1 MNDNE
6 YSYSVKK
13 HYRMFSKVKKFPDYI
28 INRNVASRL
37 DKLFGNDNLMNVILS
52 GPSGSGKLTLAR
64 SVVASQFP
72 DNEIV
77 VSPVNYRTRIQD
89 GSMKDFDI
97 LASSVHHEIPL
108 NSYNFNDKF
117 SVINILVNIIEN
129 RNIMNNSYHII
140 IIKNAEFLN
149 DLALKAVIKL
159 TEKYSS
165 NVRLILTSTNSSRIC
180 KILSNFISVRVPL
193 EDIKVREAYFKET
206 YGSRVSDDIIT
217 DNLLETT
224 INCERLTLEEN
235 NGISGYIDIVGNHF
249 KILFRDIKGG
259 NVNKFSAIRDTIS
272 DILCLNVETTEIF
285 HRFTE
290 EFGGSFENVKILTKY
305 NENIQKTFKV
315 PVHLEALS
323 AELMALNATNSK
335 K

>member
-1 MNDNE
+1 
-6 YSYSVKK
+6 
-13 HYRMFSKVKKFPDYI
+13 MFSKVKQFPDYI
-28 INRNVASRL
+28 INKNVASRL

-52 GPSGSGKLTLAR
+52 GPPGSGKLTLAR

-129 RNIMNNSYHII
+129 RNIMSNSYHII

-149 DLALKAVIKL
+149 DLALKAIIKL
-159 TEKYSS
+159 TEKYSN
-165 NVRLILTSTNSSRIC
+165 NVRLILTSTNSSRIG
-180 KILSNFISVRVPL
+180 KILTNFISVRVPL

-206 YGSRVSDDIIT
+206 YGSRVSNDIIT

-224 INCERLTLEEN
+224 INCERLTLEEE

-249 KILFRDIKGG
+249 KILFRDIKSG

-290 EFGGSFENVKILTKY
+290 EFGSSFENVKLLSKY

>member
-1 MNDNE
+1 MIIHIL
-6 YSYSVKK
+6 KK

-52 GPSGSGKLTLAR
+52 GPPGCGKLTLAR

-72 DNEIV
+72 ENEIV

-89 GSMKDFDI
+89 GSIKDFDI

-129 RNIMNNSYHII
+129 RNIMSNSYHII

-165 NVRLILTSTNSSRIC
+165 NVRLILTSTNSSRIG
-180 KILSNFISVRVPL
+180 KILTNFISVRVPL

-206 YGSRVSDDIIT
+206 YGSRVSNDIIT

-224 INCERLTLEEN
+224 INCERLTLEEE

-249 KILFRDIKGG
+249 KILFRDIKSG

-290 EFGGSFENVKILTKY
+290 EFGSSFENVKILAKY

>member
-1 MNDNE
+1 
-6 YSYSVKK
+6 
-13 HYRMFSKVKKFPDYI
+13 
-28 INRNVASRL
+28 
-37 DKLFGNDNLMNVILS
+37 
-52 GPSGSGKLTLAR
+52 
-64 SVVASQFP
+64 
-72 DNEIV
+72 
-77 VSPVNYRTRIQD
+77 
-89 GSMKDFDI
+89 MKDFDI
-97 LASSVHHEIPL
+97 FIVHHEIPL

-129 RNIMNNSYHII
+129 RNIMSNSYHII

-149 DLALKAVIKL
+149 DLALKAIIKL
-159 TEKYSS
+159 TEKYS
-165 NVRLILTSTNSSRIC
+165 NVLIILTSTNFFKNR
-180 KILSNFISVRVPL
+180 KILTNFISVRVPL

-206 YGSRVSDDIIT
+206 YGSRVSNDIIT

-224 INCERLTLEEN
+224 INCERLTLEEE

-249 KILFRDIKGG
+249 KILFRDIKSG

-290 EFGGSFENVKILTKY
+290 EFGSSFENVKLLSKY